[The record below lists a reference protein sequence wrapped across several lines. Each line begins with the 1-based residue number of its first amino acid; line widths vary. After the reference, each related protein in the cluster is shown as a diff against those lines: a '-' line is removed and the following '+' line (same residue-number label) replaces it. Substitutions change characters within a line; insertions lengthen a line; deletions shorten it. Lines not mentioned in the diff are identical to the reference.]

1 MPIDPEEVRHVARLA
16 RLVLDE
22 DEVTRMSRDLSVILD
37 HMAVL
42 AEVPVDDVEAPVHA
56 SPLPTRLRPD
66 IPAPSLDRDALLA
79 GAPRVEDGM
88 FRVPRIL

>member
-1 MPIDPEEVRHVARLA
+1 MPIEPDEVRHVARLA

-22 DEVTRMSRDLSVILD
+22 EEVQRMSRDLGVILD

-42 AEVPVDDVEAPVHA
+42 AEVPVDEVEAPVHA
-56 SPLPTRLRPD
+56 TPLPTRLRPD
-66 IPAPSLDRDALLA
+66 VPEASLEQGALLA

>member
-22 DEVTRMSRDLSVILD
+22 DEVTRMSRDLGVILD

-66 IPAPSLDRDALLA
+66 IPEPSLDRDALLA